1 MKSRRVKRRQVKR
14 TKRKGSGLFGPNKC
28 GVLNEGKSLADN
40 IRNCKKNK
48 DKWNNLPFGTRKG
61 ATRGEGA
68 YVYAGEINCDNE
80 SPEYTNYPSNP
91 ECINDIIQYPETHF
105 R

>member
-14 TKRKGSGLFGPNKC
+14 TKRKGSGLFGPTKC

-48 DKWNNLPFGTRKG
+48 DIWSRLPPGTRKG
-61 ATRGEGA
+61 ALRGEDS
-68 YVYAGEINCDNE
+68 YVYAGPIDCDNE
-80 SPEYTNYPSNP
+80 SAESINYPSNP
-91 ECINDIIQYPETHF
+91 ECINDIIQYPETRF